1 MSEVGLDDEQ
11 HRPIGHNLGISHEQS
26 EIVTPNQTPQ
36 QLQWQPPNIEQVVNN
51 DLSQHPT
58 SMNVVSLTPS
68 MTVEETQ
75 TQPCNK
81 TKTLKRKRIQNDTQI
96 LTPSASIDQIEVGI
110 LFKDKDTVKK
120 CMNNI
125 AITRHQQYKVE
136 KSCTR
141 RYYIRCI
148 DTTCIW
154 RFHSSRFRGSELFK
168 VVNFEKRHS
177 CSINFISS
185 DMRNATSKVIA
196 EYITNLVRHTLQ
208 EITPKFVIEEMRS
221 RYGLHIGYHKAWRSL
236 QHAYNVIRGS
246 PENNYTLLPQY
257 LHMMKLRNPGTV
269 ANIKWTADNK
279 FKYAFFAYGTSIE
292 GWKHCRPVMMVD
304 ATFLKSK
311 YRGVL
316 MIAVA
321 KDGNNSIFPLAFG
334 IADSENNESYRWFF
348 RHVKKVFGTRKDLS
362 ILSDRH
368 SSIATAIKELYPD
381 TQHGI
386 CIYHMEKNLQK
397 YFPSEAILSL
407 FYNAATTYKQAEFRT
422 YMSQIQQIDPK
433 AAEYIEEEPPE
444 RWARSFHTNRR
455 YNRLTTNNVET
466 MNSVLRKA
474 REFPIMACIDYIQ
487 NKLQNWFYQRK

>member
-1 MSEVGLDDEQ
+1 
-11 HRPIGHNLGISHEQS
+11 
-26 EIVTPNQTPQ
+26 
-36 QLQWQPPNIEQVVNN
+36 
-51 DLSQHPT
+51 
-58 SMNVVSLTPS
+58 
-68 MTVEETQ
+68 
-75 TQPCNK
+75 
-81 TKTLKRKRIQNDTQI
+81 
-96 LTPSASIDQIEVGI
+96 
-110 LFKDKDTVKK
+110 
-120 CMNNI
+120 
-125 AITRHQQYKVE
+125 
-136 KSCTR
+136 
-141 RYYIRCI
+141 
-148 DTTCIW
+148 
-154 RFHSSRFRGSELFK
+154 
-168 VVNFEKRHS
+168 
-177 CSINFISS
+177 
-185 DMRNATSKVIA
+185 
-196 EYITNLVRHTLQ
+196 
-208 EITPKFVIEEMRS
+208 MRS
-221 RYGLHIGYHKAWRSL
+221 IYGLHIGYHKAWRSL
-236 QHAYNVIRGS
+236 QHAYNVIRIS

-279 FKYAFFAYGTSIE
+279 FKYAFFAYGASIE

-433 AAEYIEEEPPE
+433 AAEYIEQEPPE
-444 RWARSFHTNRR
+444 IWARSFHTNRR
-455 YNRLTTNNVET
+455 YNMLTTNNRNLDATGPSHDLTCWAEKILLEKISRGFTMKVENIT
-466 MNSVLRKA
+466 LVKFVVKDEGYQYNVDLKNMTCECLEFQTDELPCTHAMAVIDKRSLPKSTYCADWFKKQVCQETYKGITVFAGKTKLVSQRLHPGFVFVAGCGKLSELNFCRKGWN
-474 REFPIMACIDYIQ
+474 FCS
-487 NKLQNWFYQRK
+487 

>member
-1 MSEVGLDDEQ
+1 
-11 HRPIGHNLGISHEQS
+11 
-26 EIVTPNQTPQ
+26 
-36 QLQWQPPNIEQVVNN
+36 
-51 DLSQHPT
+51 
-58 SMNVVSLTPS
+58 
-68 MTVEETQ
+68 
-75 TQPCNK
+75 
-81 TKTLKRKRIQNDTQI
+81 
-96 LTPSASIDQIEVGI
+96 
-110 LFKDKDTVKK
+110 
-120 CMNNI
+120 
-125 AITRHQQYKVE
+125 
-136 KSCTR
+136 
-141 RYYIRCI
+141 
-148 DTTCIW
+148 
-154 RFHSSRFRGSELFK
+154 
-168 VVNFEKRHS
+168 
-177 CSINFISS
+177 
-185 DMRNATSKVIA
+185 MRNATSKVKA
-196 EYITNLVRHTLQ
+196 EYITDLVHHTLQ

-246 PENNYTLLPQY
+246 PENNYRLLPQY

-279 FKYAFFAYGTSIE
+279 FKYAFFAHGASIE

-321 KDGNNSIFPLAFG
+321 KDGNNCIFPLAFG

-348 RHVKKVFGTRKDLS
+348 RHVKKVFGTRKYLS

-407 FYNAATTYKQAEFRT
+407 FYNAATTYKQAEFLT
-422 YMSQIQQIDPK
+422 YMSQIQEIDPK
-433 AAEYIEEEPPE
+433 SAEYIEEEPPE
-444 RWARSFHTNRR
+444 RWAHEGYQYNVDLKNMTCECLEFQTDELPCTHAMAVIDKRSLPKSTYCADWFKKQACHETYKGEILSVGNQDSCIIPQNIMDIKITPPDVKIRPGRKQTKRYRPRRESTKYTYRCGRCKFFGHTRATCNHSPALNSYSRR
-455 YNRLTTNNVET
+455 Y
-466 MNSVLRKA
+466 RK
-474 REFPIMACIDYIQ
+474 R
-487 NKLQNWFYQRK
+487 KLSS

>member
-11 HRPIGHNLGISHEQS
+11 HSLIGHNLGIPLEQS

-75 TQPCNK
+75 TQP
-81 TKTLKRKRIQNDTQI
+81 
-96 LTPSASIDQIEVGI
+96 
-110 LFKDKDTVKK
+110 F
-120 CMNNI
+120 
-125 AITRHQQYKVE
+125 
-136 KSCTR
+136 
-141 RYYIRCI
+141 
-148 DTTCIW
+148 
-154 RFHSSRFRGSELFK
+154 
-168 VVNFEKRHS
+168 
-177 CSINFISS
+177 
-185 DMRNATSKVIA
+185 
-196 EYITNLVRHTLQ
+196 
-208 EITPKFVIEEMRS
+208 
-221 RYGLHIGYHKAWRSL
+221 
-236 QHAYNVIRGS
+236 
-246 PENNYTLLPQY
+246 
-257 LHMMKLRNPGTV
+257 

-279 FKYAFFAYGTSIE
+279 FKYAFFAYGASIE
-292 GWKHCRPVMMVD
+292 GWKHCIPVMMVD

-397 YFPSEAILSL
+397 YFPSEVILSL

-455 YNRLTTNNVET
+455 YNMLTTNNVET

-474 REFPIMACIDYIQ
+474 KELPIMACIDYIQ
-487 NKLQNWFYQRK
+487 NKLQNWFYQRKFDATGPSHDLTCWAEKILLEKISRGFTMKVENITPVKFVVKDERYQYNVDLKNMTCECLEFQTDELPCTHAMAVIDKRSLPKSTYCADWYNSFCRGKWQNKIGISKTTSW

>member
-1 MSEVGLDDEQ
+1 
-11 HRPIGHNLGISHEQS
+11 
-26 EIVTPNQTPQ
+26 
-36 QLQWQPPNIEQVVNN
+36 
-51 DLSQHPT
+51 
-58 SMNVVSLTPS
+58 
-68 MTVEETQ
+68 
-75 TQPCNK
+75 
-81 TKTLKRKRIQNDTQI
+81 
-96 LTPSASIDQIEVGI
+96 
-110 LFKDKDTVKK
+110 
-120 CMNNI
+120 
-125 AITRHQQYKVE
+125 
-136 KSCTR
+136 
-141 RYYIRCI
+141 
-148 DTTCIW
+148 
-154 RFHSSRFRGSELFK
+154 
-168 VVNFEKRHS
+168 
-177 CSINFISS
+177 
-185 DMRNATSKVIA
+185 
-196 EYITNLVRHTLQ
+196 
-208 EITPKFVIEEMRS
+208 MRS

-236 QHAYNVIRGS
+236 QHTYNVIKGS

-279 FKYAFFAYGTSIE
+279 FKYTFFAYGASIE

-455 YNRLTTNNVET
+455 YNMVTTNNVKT
-466 MNSVLRKA
+466 MNFVLRKA
-474 REFPIMACIDYIQ
+474 RELPIMACIYYIQ
-487 NKLQNWFYQRK
+487 NKLQNWFYQRKLDATGPSHDLTCWAEKILLEKISRGFTMKVENKTPVKFVVKDEGYQYNVDLKNMTCECLEFQTDELPCTHVMAVIDKRSLPKCTYCADWFKKQACQETYKDITVFAGKTKLVSQRLHPSFVSVAGCGKFSELNFCRKGWNFCS